1 MPSNNDK
8 KKYNATCAICGKP
21 YNMCYSCDK
30 KNAQLVWKRFCDT
43 PEHYKI
49 YQVVHGYTT
58 GLYTKAEADKKLK
71 NIDTSDIDKLR
82 PNIREILMDIISE
95 DVVNVDKNI
104 TEENSVEK
112 VEDAKVNEAEL
123 EHKATRSSTE
133 TSDTNTVEPSTK
145 PKEPSTKA
153 CRTHKRTTVKTE
165 SESKES
171 EATEA

>member
-8 KKYNATCAICGKP
+8 KKYNATCSICGKP

-30 KNAQLVWKRFCDT
+30 KNAQLIWKRFCCC

-71 NIDTSDIDKLR
+71 NIDTSDIDELR
-82 PNIREILMDIISE
+82 PNIREILVGIMGNDKRVE
-95 DVVNVDKNI
+95 PVV
-104 TEENSVEK
+104 EG
-112 VEDAKVNEAEL
+112 EAEL
-123 EHKATRSSTE
+123 VDVEAPVESAEPIES
-133 TSDTNTVEPSTK
+133 VEPSR
-145 PKEPSTKA
+145 
-153 CRTHKRTTVKTE
+153 RTRKRATVKTE

-171 EATEA
+171 EATESEATEA

>member
-49 YQVVHGYTT
+49 YQLVHGYTT
-58 GLYTKAEADKKLK
+58 GLYTKSEARRKLN
-71 NIDTSDIDKLR
+71 NIDTSDIDELR
-82 PNIREILMDIISE
+82 PNIRDILVSIMGNDKKVEPVVE
-95 DVVNVDKNI
+95 DKAASVDV
-104 TEENSVEK
+104 EASVE
-112 VEDAKVNEAEL
+112 
-123 EHKATRSSTE
+123 H
-133 TSDTNTVEPSTK
+133 
-145 PKEPSTKA
+145 STKA
-153 CRTHKRTTVKTE
+153 RRTRKRTTVKTE

>member
-30 KNAQLVWKRFCDT
+30 KNAQLVWKRFCCC

-71 NIDTSDIDKLR
+71 NIDTSDIDELR
-82 PNIREILMDIISE
+82 PNIRDILVGIMGNDKKVEHVVEDKAESVDIEPAGPIETAES
-95 DVVNVDKNI
+95 
-104 TEENSVEK
+104 SVE
-112 VEDAKVNEAEL
+112 
-123 EHKATRSSTE
+123 H
-133 TSDTNTVEPSTK
+133 
-145 PKEPSTKA
+145 STKA
-153 CRTHKRTTVKTE
+153 RRTRKRTTVKTE

-171 EATEA
+171 EAAEA

>member
-8 KKYNATCAICGKP
+8 KKYNATCSICGKP

-71 NIDTSDIDKLR
+71 NIDTSDIDELR
-82 PNIREILMDIISE
+82 PNIREILVDIMG
-95 DVVNVDKNI
+95 NDK
-104 TEENSVEK
+104 K
-112 VEDAKVNEAEL
+112 VEPVVESVDVEAPVESA
-123 EHKATRSSTE
+123 EPVESI
-133 TSDTNTVEPSTK
+133 EPSR
-145 PKEPSTKA
+145 
-153 CRTHKRTTVKTE
+153 RTRKRTTVTKE